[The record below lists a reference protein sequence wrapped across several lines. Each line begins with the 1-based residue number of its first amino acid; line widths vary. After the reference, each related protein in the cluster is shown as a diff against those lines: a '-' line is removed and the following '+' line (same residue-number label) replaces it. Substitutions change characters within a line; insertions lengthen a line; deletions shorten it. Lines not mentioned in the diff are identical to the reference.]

1 MNEREKRSLHGE
13 EDEDKNER
21 RRESKKKERMKEG
34 EIDKKKEKPVT
45 GSDRKRRREQATK
58 SEKGR
63 WGWKNKATI
72 FRCLHHRCK
81 CCAPLP
87 KISCHPL
94 TLGDIKSTSLS
105 L

>member
-1 MNEREKRSLHGE
+1 MNERQKRSLQGE
-13 EDEDKNER
+13 EDEDKNE

-34 EIDKKKEKPVT
+34 EIDKMKEKPVT
-45 GSDRKRRREQATK
+45 GSDRKRREQATK

-63 WGWKNKATI
+63 WGWENKAII